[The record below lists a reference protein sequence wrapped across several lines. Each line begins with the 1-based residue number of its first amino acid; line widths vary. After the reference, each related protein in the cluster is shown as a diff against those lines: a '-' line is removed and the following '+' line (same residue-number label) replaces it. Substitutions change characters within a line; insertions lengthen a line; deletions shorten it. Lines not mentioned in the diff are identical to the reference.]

1 MASLAVLRPDA
12 APFGAESAFSIL
24 KVQPNQTT
32 SLHPVA
38 VASNGRRSVT
48 FLVNLPWGSTSV
60 VSLPLEDLPLLTD
73 EEAKCVCCASP
84 ETASAGRLALSPV
97 TKGSATG
104 LFVPGYFI
112 FSLAAARAGFPAEV
126 AAAKLRLVLQQ
137 REVHPNTCL
146 PLEKVVGTE
155 AAYAIAA
162 DWGGKERPEAK
173 SETERGSP
181 LCSLWLL
188 LRLPGGKGGFGAL
201 LKKQRRKKRANF
213 SIDAC
218 RDLTG
223 RRIRQ
228 AQVVTRIKEWMEK
241 KRKEDALVAALT
253 HGAPENQ
260 EPEAKPAVSV
270 DPDFISEQLAQ
281 VSQMPSVVADGLKQQ
296 TALRRQME
304 AEQRNRAATPQNR
317 ALFSQ
322 LRDAVELDSED
333 DQWSD
338 TDSDGQPSE
347 LDSNETGNR
356 SSSPHSS
363 SNDANGA
370 SGPATAT
377 NNPLN
382 ERAAAT
388 SSGRAFPNTSGTA
401 KYPSGFGGSIRDK
414 GGFSLSPKPDAQATA
429 LMQQLEQMRLKN
441 SAAQEEE
448 RRRKAEAEAEA
459 ARAAA
464 AAERAAQEEERRR
477 KAEAE
482 AEAARVAIVA
492 ERVVRE
498 AQQLDVSRFSTA
510 EELLKAV
517 DADVVKEKLRQ
528 LGWKCGGRPEERAA
542 RLLKLKTVDL
552 ANVPKALLARP
563 PARMA

>member
-1 MASLAVLRPDA
+1 
-12 APFGAESAFSIL
+12 
-24 KVQPNQTT
+24 
-32 SLHPVA
+32 
-38 VASNGRRSVT
+38 
-48 FLVNLPWGSTSV
+48 
-60 VSLPLEDLPLLTD
+60 
-73 EEAKCVCCASP
+73 
-84 ETASAGRLALSPV
+84 
-97 TKGSATG
+97 
-104 LFVPGYFI
+104 
-112 FSLAAARAGFPAEV
+112 
-126 AAAKLRLVLQQ
+126 
-137 REVHPNTCL
+137 
-146 PLEKVVGTE
+146 
-155 AAYAIAA
+155 
-162 DWGGKERPEAK
+162 
-173 SETERGSP
+173 
-181 LCSLWLL
+181 
-188 LRLPGGKGGFGAL
+188 
-201 LKKQRRKKRANF
+201 
-213 SIDAC
+213 
-218 RDLTG
+218 
-223 RRIRQ
+223 
-228 AQVVTRIKEWMEK
+228 
-241 KRKEDALVAALT
+241 
-253 HGAPENQ
+253 
-260 EPEAKPAVSV
+260 
-270 DPDFISEQLAQ
+270 
-281 VSQMPSVVADGLKQQ
+281 
-296 TALRRQME
+296 ME

-517 DADVVKEKLRQ
+517 DADGASFHASMLRCAS
-528 LGWKCGGRPEERAA
+528 LFFRLCG
-542 RLLKLKTVDL
+542 
-552 ANVPKALLARP
+552 NALVQCI
-563 PARMA
+563 